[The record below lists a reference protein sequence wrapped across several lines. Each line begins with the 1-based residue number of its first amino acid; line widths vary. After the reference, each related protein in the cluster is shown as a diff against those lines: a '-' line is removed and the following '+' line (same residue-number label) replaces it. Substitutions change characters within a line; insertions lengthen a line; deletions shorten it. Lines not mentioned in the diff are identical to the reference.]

1 MSKAVI
7 ASLKPYFYYF
17 VGEGIKKIEVRK
29 SEPKADDWNRETYF
43 YMSKD
48 EKSFAKIP
56 KEYQDKYR
64 KHFGKVGLK
73 FMCDRIDEIF
83 PCAYGTGVDIWSEF
97 FISTER
103 FCKKSCLTEQEIANY
118 MGGKSGYGWHIS
130 DLKIYDKPKEL
141 SEFRTIC
148 EGIKCDGC
156 EYYYVENNESMGL
169 FKDCLCGCEKPIKRP
184 PQSWCYCEE

>member
-1 MSKAVI
+1 MSKEVI
-7 ASLKPYFYYF
+7 ASLKPYYYYL

-73 FMCDRIDEIF
+73 FICDRIHEWTYNSEVGEYNNSNITF
-83 PCAYGTGVDIWSEF
+83 LLTQLSYMEFENYGKRKD
-97 FISTER
+97 
-103 FCKKSCLTEQEIANY
+103 L
-118 MGGKSGYGWHIS
+118 YGWHIS

-141 SEFRTIC
+141 SEFRKWCHGIC
-148 EGIKCDGC
+148 SNCLANVYWGGNCDG
-156 EYYYVENNESMGL
+156 GAI
-169 FKDCLCGCEKPIKRP
+169 EKA
-184 PQSWCYCEE
+184 PQSWRYCEELER